1 MTMTSSYARSASS
14 SFTITDARYVGGRV
28 GADLRLL
35 HNLYGKPALDSIED
49 FAEEVAILLNRG
61 FLDTVD
67 YGFRD
72 TGTNAWKF
80 RLRYEAAVGGQLT
93 DSRPG
98 SFPDPV
104 DLTGYGFYSFLT
116 YRSAFWL
123 LTSSEQAGVK
133 DVLPVSRTTGTVPSA
148 LAGTTTAGHGYAR
161 NGSGVSR
168 DVYVAH

>member
-1 MTMTSSYARSASS
+1 MTGSYSRSVSD

-35 HNLYGKPALDSIED
+35 HNLYGEPAVDSIEK
-49 FAEEVAILLNRG
+49 FAEEVAILLDRG

-80 RLRYEAAVGGQLT
+80 RLRYKATAGGQLT

-104 DLTGYGFYSFLT
+104 DLTGYSFHSFLT
-116 YRSAFWL
+116 YSSAFGL
-123 LTSSEQAGVK
+123 LTSSEQAEVK
-133 DVLPVSRTTGTVPSA
+133 KDLPISRTTGTAPSA
-148 LAGTTTAGHGYAR
+148 LAGTTTTGHGYAR
-161 NGSGVSR
+161 NGAGVSR

>member
-1 MTMTSSYARSASS
+1 MTGSYSRSASA

-49 FAEEVAILLNRG
+49 YAEEVAILLNRG

-72 TGTNAWKF
+72 TSTNAWKL
-80 RLRYEAAVGGQLT
+80 RLRYKATAGGQLT

-104 DLTGYGFYSFLT
+104 DLTGYGFHSFLT
-116 YRSAFWL
+116 YSSTFWL
-123 LTSSEQAGVK
+123 LTSSEQAGIK
-133 DVLPVSRTTGTVPSA
+133 ETLPVSRATGTAPSA
-148 LAGTTTAGHGYAR
+148 LAGTTTTGHGYAR
-161 NGSGVSR
+161 NGTGVSR
-168 DVYVAH
+168 DVYVAY

>member
-1 MTMTSSYARSASS
+1 MTGSYTRSASA

-35 HNLYGKPALDSIED
+35 YNLYGKPVLDSIED
-49 FAEEVAILLNRG
+49 YAEEVAILLHRK

-80 RLRYEAAVGGQLT
+80 RLRYKATAGGHLT

-104 DLTGYGFYSFLT
+104 DLTGYGFHSFLT
-116 YRSAFWL
+116 YSSTFGL

-133 DVLPVSRTTGTVPSA
+133 EDLPISRTTGTAPSA
-148 LAGTTTAGHGYAR
+148 LAGTTTTGHGYAR
-161 NGSGVSR
+161 NGAGVSR
-168 DVYVAH
+168 DVYVAY

>member
-1 MTMTSSYARSASS
+1 MTGSYARSAST

-35 HNLYGKPALDSIED
+35 HNLYGKPDLATIED
-49 FAEEVAILLNRG
+49 YAEEVAILLHRG
-61 FLDTVD
+61 FLDTID

-80 RLRYEAAVGGQLT
+80 RLRYNATVGGQLT

-104 DLTGYGFYSFLT
+104 DLTGYGFHSFLS
-116 YRSAFWL
+116 YSSAFWL

-133 DVLPVSRTTGTVPSA
+133 EDLPFSRTTSTAPSA
-148 LAGTTTAGHGYAR
+148 LAGTTSTGHGYAR
-161 NGSGVSR
+161 NGAGVSR
-168 DVYVAH
+168 NVYVAY

>member
-1 MTMTSSYARSASS
+1 MTGSYTRSASA

-35 HNLYGKPALDSIED
+35 HNLYGKPGLDNIENY
-49 FAEEVAILLNRG
+49 AEEVAVLLDRG

-72 TGTNAWKF
+72 TATNAWKL
-80 RLRYEAAVGGQLT
+80 RLRYKATVGGQLT

-104 DLTGYGFYSFLT
+104 DLTGYGFHSHLT
-116 YRSAFWL
+116 YNSAFWL
-123 LTSSEQAGVK
+123 LTSSDQAGVK
-133 DVLPVSRTTGTVPSA
+133 QSLPISRTTSTAPSA
-148 LAGTTTAGHGYAR
+148 LTGTTTTGHGYAR
-161 NGSGVSR
+161 NGAGVSR
-168 DVYVAH
+168 DVYVAY

>member
-1 MTMTSSYARSASS
+1 MTGSYARSATA

-35 HNLYGKPALDSIED
+35 YNLYGKPDLDNIENY
-49 FAEEVAILLNRG
+49 AEEVAILLNRG

-72 TGTNAWKF
+72 TSTNAWKV
-80 RLRYEAAVGGQLT
+80 RLRYKATVGGQLI

-104 DLTGYGFYSFLT
+104 DLTGYGFHSFLT
-116 YRSAFWL
+116 YSSAFWL
-123 LTSSEQAGVK
+123 LASSEQTGVK
-133 DVLPVSRTTGTVPSA
+133 ETLPVSRTTGIAPSA
-148 LAGTTTAGHGYAR
+148 LAGTTTTGHGYAR
-161 NGSGVSR
+161 NGAGVSR
-168 DVYVAH
+168 DVYVA

>member
-1 MTMTSSYARSASS
+1 MTGSYSRSASA

-35 HNLYGKPALDSIED
+35 HNLYGKPALGSIED
-49 FAEEVAILLNRG
+49 YAEEVAILLNRG

-72 TGTNAWKF
+72 TSTNAWKM
-80 RLRYEAAVGGQLT
+80 RLRYKATVGGQLT

-116 YRSAFWL
+116 YSSSFWN
-123 LTSSEQAGVK
+123 LTISEQARIK
-133 DVLPVSRTTGTVPSA
+133 ETLPVSRTTGTAPST
-148 LAGTTTAGHGYAR
+148 LAGTTTTGHGYVR
-161 NGSGVSR
+161 NGVGVSR
-168 DVYVAH
+168 DIYVAY

>member
-1 MTMTSSYARSASS
+1 MTGSYTRSASA

-35 HNLYGKPALDSIED
+35 YNLYSEPSVDRIEN
-49 FAEEVAILLNRG
+49 FAEEVALLLRDG
-61 FLDTVD
+61 YLDTVD

-72 TGTNAWKF
+72 TATNTWKF
-80 RLRYEAAVGGQLT
+80 RLRYKATAGGQLA

-104 DLTGYGFYSFLT
+104 DLTGYTFHSFLT
-116 YRSAFWL
+116 YSSAFGL
-123 LTSSEQAGVK
+123 LTSSQQAGVK
-133 DVLPVSRTTGTVPSA
+133 ETLPISRTTGTAPSA
-148 LAGTTTAGHGYAR
+148 LAGTTTTGHGYAR
-161 NGSGVSR
+161 SGSGVSR

>member
-1 MTMTSSYARSASS
+1 MTASYSRSTSA

-49 FAEEVAILLNRG
+49 YAEEVAILLNRG

-72 TGTNAWKF
+72 TSTNAWKL
-80 RLRYEAAVGGQLT
+80 RLRYKATVGGQLT

-98 SFPDPV
+98 SFPNPV
-104 DLTGYGFYSFLT
+104 DLTGYGFHSFLT
-116 YRSAFWL
+116 Y
-123 LTSSEQAGVK
+123 SS
-133 DVLPVSRTTGTVPSA
+133 TF
-148 LAGTTTAGHGYAR
+148 
-161 NGSGVSR
+161 GS
-168 DVYVAH
+168 